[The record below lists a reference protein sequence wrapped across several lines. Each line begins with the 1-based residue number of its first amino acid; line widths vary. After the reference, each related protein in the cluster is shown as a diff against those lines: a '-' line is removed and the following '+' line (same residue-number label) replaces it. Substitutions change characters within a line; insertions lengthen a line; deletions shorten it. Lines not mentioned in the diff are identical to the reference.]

1 VRDGGES
8 LEGVKQYKDLTLTHE
23 GTAGGTFL
31 IKTDMPGG
39 VLSTRR
45 TITLP
50 ATAAGQR
57 VTRTYPL
64 DSAALHGGDGK
75 LLEGK
80 LIVYRA
86 ESTGALILY
95 EGFVR
100 FRRVGVY
107 VDGASGDVWET
118 QPLSLG

>member
-1 VRDGGES
+1 M
-8 LEGVKQYKDLTLTHE
+8 EGVKQYKDLTLTYE

-31 IKTDMPGG
+31 IKTDLPGG
-39 VLSTRR
+39 TLATRR

-50 ATAAGQR
+50 PTAAGQR
-57 VTRTYPL
+57 VTSTFPL
-64 DSAALHGGDGK
+64 DAVLHSGDGK

-107 VDGASGDVWET
+107 VDGAAGDVWET
-118 QPLSLG
+118 QPLSLGG

>member
-1 VRDGGES
+1 M
-8 LEGVKQYKDLTLTHE
+8 EGVNQYKDLTLTYE
-23 GTAGGTFL
+23 GTAGGTFT
-31 IKTDMPGG
+31 IKTDMPG
-39 VLSTRR
+39 STLALRR

-50 ATAAGQR
+50 PTSAGVRATK
-57 VTRTYPL
+57 TFPL
-64 DSAALHGGDGK
+64 DSATLYGGDGK

-86 ESTGALILY
+86 ESTGAVILY

-118 QPLSLG
+118 QPLSLGG